1 MEKLA
6 VDENSENKD
15 PKPETEPA
23 APAVVEE
30 VKEAMEKLA
39 VDENSENKDPK
50 PETELAAAAKKKNKK
65 KKKASATEEK
75 PTVED
80 KEDCKDG
87 VEQKEALATV
97 DENKDSAETC
107 CAHCKRA
114 GPSKR
119 CSKRHPKCLKKM
131 FCNETCESLAHAD
144 PKKAAVKKEAAG
156 KAAAAKKA
164 NKVKNWKNTDS

>member
-1 MEKLA
+1 MAGEI
-6 VDENSENKD
+6 
-15 PKPETEPA
+15 A

-65 KKKASATEEK
+65 KKAAATEEK

-97 DENKDSAETC
+97 DENKDSAEVWS
-107 CAHCKRA
+107 
-114 GPSKR
+114 PI
-119 CSKRHPKCLKKM
+119 
-131 FCNETCESLAHAD
+131 
-144 PKKAAVKKEAAG
+144 
-156 KAAAAKKA
+156 
-164 NKVKNWKNTDS
+164 